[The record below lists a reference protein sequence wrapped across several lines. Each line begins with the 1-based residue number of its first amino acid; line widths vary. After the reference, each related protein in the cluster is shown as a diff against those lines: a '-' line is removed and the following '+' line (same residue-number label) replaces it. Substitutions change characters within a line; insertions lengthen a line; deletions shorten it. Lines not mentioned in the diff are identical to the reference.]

1 MRISDIQI
9 ESPFLVKLIGKGNKE
24 RICTLWPETVDWI
37 KELIKD
43 RRLPASSDEHLFINK
58 YQRPMTRHG
67 VRYILKNIGQLASE
81 QCSSLKKKKIHPH
94 IIRHTA
100 AMHMLQA
107 GIDLV
112 TIQSI
117 LGHTSIETTNKY
129 ASADL
134 KMKKEAL
141 EKCEPING
149 KSVEPKWK
157 TNPDVLAFLSSL

>member
-81 QCSSLKKKKIHPH
+81 Q
-94 IIRHTA
+94 
-100 AMHMLQA
+100 
-107 GIDLV
+107 
-112 TIQSI
+112 
-117 LGHTSIETTNKY
+117 
-129 ASADL
+129 
-134 KMKKEAL
+134 
-141 EKCEPING
+141 
-149 KSVEPKWK
+149 
-157 TNPDVLAFLSSL
+157 